1 MPEAPHNKQR
11 KLQSQAQRPTLY
23 LVDSMSNI
31 HRAYH
36 AIQRLSTSAGKPTN
50 AVYGFVTMLRKLLRE
65 HGPDL
70 VAAAWDGPHRT
81 QRHEAYAEYKANRKP
96 MADDLASQ
104 IPDIR
109 ELLDAY
115 RIPILE
121 LPGFEADDVIG
132 TLATK
137 AAEAGSEVV
146 IVTADKDML
155 QLVGPHIR
163 VFHTGKEIFLDES
176 GVEAFFGVR
185 PGQVADVLALMGD
198 SVDNIPGVPG
208 VGQVTAKKWI
218 AQYGSLPLLLERAGE
233 IKGKVGE
240 SLRENVEKA
249 QLSRRLVE
257 IPTDLPVPFD
267 PNALRLSEPDF
278 ARLKEIFVRLE
289 FHSLAAEIQGES
301 ARPPELV
308 SRRLSAGEAFAPAQG
323 RMGVAFLKRGDQAL
337 LAIADEH
344 ATQIAEEPS
353 AAILRRWK
361 DLDRAGARFAMAD
374 AKPIETLL
382 GREGAA
388 IAGDLFDV
396 CLAQY
401 VLSPGVGSSELE
413 PMAFQ
418 RLGQQLLPDK
428 DASVTGCELPDAY
441 EIANADRWL
450 SERASSALALAE
462 PLAAELAARPQLE
475 RIYRDIERPLTP
487 VLARMELAGVA
498 IDRPLLST
506 ISTRMEKTLR
516 ELEQKIW
523 AEAGE
528 EFNIN
533 SPVKL
538 GQILFEKL
546 GYPVLKKT
554 AKTRSSSTG
563 FEVLNELAERGL
575 PMPKLVLEFREISK
589 LKGTYV
595 DALPLIADAEGRVHT
610 SFRQT
615 VAATG
620 RLSSSDP
627 NLQNIPIRTETGR
640 EIRKAFVAPP
650 GHALVVAD
658 YSQIELRILAHMSGD
673 EALIQAFEEKQ
684 DIHRATA
691 AKIFG
696 VAPDLVSHEMRYAS
710 KRINFAL
717 LYGMAAFTLG
727 KELGVSTSEAKSYVD
742 SYFAQFPRV
751 RATLDAIVEE
761 ARKTREVTTL
771 FGRVRPIPDIVA
783 SNPMVRANAE
793 RMALNAPFQGTA
805 ADVIKIAMIRLDAA
819 LREGGHAARLV
830 LQVHD
835 ELVLEAPS
843 DEVQVLERLVR
854 DVMEG
859 AAQLKVQLSVDV
871 GSGEN
876 WLAAK

>member
-1 MPEAPHNKQR
+1 M
-11 KLQSQAQRPTLY
+11 
-23 LVDSMSNI
+23 
-31 HRAYH
+31 
-36 AIQRLSTSAGKPTN
+36 
-50 AVYGFVTMLRKLLRE
+50 
-65 HGPDL
+65 
-70 VAAAWDGPHRT
+70 
-81 QRHEAYAEYKANRKP
+81 
-96 MADDLASQ
+96 
-104 IPDIR
+104 
-109 ELLDAY
+109 
-115 RIPILE
+115 
-121 LPGFEADDVIG
+121 
-132 TLATK
+132 
-137 AAEAGSEVV
+137 
-146 IVTADKDML
+146 
-155 QLVGPHIR
+155 R
-163 VFHTGKEIFLDES
+163 VFHTGKEVFLDEA
-176 GVEAFFGVR
+176 GVETFFGVQ

-198 SVDNIPGVPG
+198 SVDNVPGVPG

-218 AQYGSLPLLLERAGE
+218 SEYGSLTALLERADG

-240 SLRENVEKA
+240 SLRQNIEA
-249 QLSRRLVE
+249 ARLSRRLVE
-257 IPTDLPVPFD
+257 IPTDLPIPFD
-267 PNALRLSEPDF
+267 ANALRLSEPDF

-289 FHSLAAEIQGES
+289 FHSLAAEIQGDS

-308 SRRLSAGEAFAPAQG
+308 SRRLAAGESFSAPPG
-323 RMGVAFLKRGDQAL
+323 RAGLALLTRADRAL
-337 LAIADEH
+337 LALSDGSE
-344 ATQIAEEPS
+344 TQIFEDAAS
-353 AAILRRWK
+353 AVAARWK
-361 DLDRAGARFAMAD
+361 TLDRKGAAFAMAD
-374 AKPIETLL
+374 AKPIEALL
-382 GREGAA
+382 VREGGDV
-388 IAGDLFDV
+388 AGDLFDV

-428 DASVTGCELPDAY
+428 DAGVSACALPEGY

-450 SERASSALALAE
+450 AERASSALALAA
-462 PLAAELAARPQLE
+462 PLAAELAATARAR
-475 RIYRDIERPLTP
+475 RIYDEIERPLTR

-498 IDRPLLST
+498 IDVSLLREMSA
-506 ISTRMEKTLR
+506 RMEKTLR

-528 EFNIN
+528 EFNVN

-554 AKTRSSSTG
+554 TKTRSSSTG
-563 FEVLNELAERGL
+563 FEVLSELAERGL
-575 PMPKLVLEFREISK
+575 PLPKLVLEFREISK

-595 DALPLIADAEGRVHT
+595 DALPAIADAQGRVHT

-640 EIRKAFVAPP
+640 QIRKAFIAPP
-650 GHALVVAD
+650 GRSLVVAD

-673 EALIQAFEEKQ
+673 EALIQAFEEGQ

-696 VAPDLVSHEMRYAS
+696 VAPDLVSQEMRYAA

-751 RATLDAIVEE
+751 RATS
-761 ARKTREVTTL
+761 
-771 FGRVRPIPDIVA
+771 GRNR
-783 SNPMVRANAE
+783 RG
-793 RMALNAPFQGTA
+793 GTA
-805 ADVIKIAMIRLDAA
+805 HARGHDPLRARPADPRHRRLQPH
-819 LREGGHAARLV
+819 GAR
-830 LQVHD
+830 QRGAHG
-835 ELVLEAPS
+835 
-843 DEVQVLERLVR
+843 LERAVSGLGGRHHQDR
-854 DVMEG
+854 DDPAGGG
-859 AAQLKVQLSVDV
+859 ALGGGLRGEAGPSGPRRAGPRGARRARFRSWSV
-871 GSGEN
+871 
-876 WLAAK
+876 

>member
-1 MPEAPHNKQR
+1 MPSA
-11 KLQSQAQRPTLY
+11 RPTLY
-23 LVDSMSNI
+23 LVDAMSNI

-36 AIQRLSTSAGKPTN
+36 AIQRLSTQAGKPTN
-50 AVYGFVTMLRKLLRE
+50 AVYGFVTMLRKMLRE

-81 QRHEAYAEYKANRKP
+81 QRHDAYADYKANRKP

-104 IPDIR
+104 IPEIR

-121 LPGFEADDVIG
+121 LPGYEADDVIG

-137 AAEAGSEVV
+137 AAAAGSDVV

-176 GVEAFFGVR
+176 GVETFFGVP

-198 SVDNIPGVPG
+198 SVDNVPGVPG

-218 AQYGSLPLLLERAGE
+218 AQYGSLPALLQRAAE

-240 SLRENVEKA
+240 SLRENVESA
-249 QLSRRLVE
+249 RLSRRLVE
-257 IPTDLPVPFD
+257 IPTDLPIPFD
-267 PNALRLSEPDF
+267 PNALRLSEPDYS
-278 ARLKEIFVRLE
+278 RLKDIFVRLE
-289 FHSLAAEIQGES
+289 FHSLAAEIHGDS
-301 ARPPELV
+301 AKAPELA
-308 SRRLSAGEAFAPAQG
+308 SLRLAAGEEFSATSG
-323 RMGVAFLKRGDQAL
+323 RAGVALLRRGDRAL
-337 LAIADEH
+337 LAISDGRE
-344 ATQIAEEPS
+344 TQIAEEPM
-353 AAILRRWK
+353 AEVVRRWRT
-361 DLDRAGARFAMAD
+361 LDRKGAEFAMAD
-374 AKPIETLL
+374 AKPLETLL
-382 GREGAA
+382 ARDEGAVV
-388 IAGDLFDV
+388 GDLFDV

-418 RLGQQLLPDK
+418 RLGHQLLPDK
-428 DASVTGCELPDAY
+428 DAGVSDCALPEDFA
-441 EIANADRWL
+441 IAQADRWL
-450 SERASSALALAE
+450 SERASSARGLAG
-462 PLAAELAARPQLE
+462 PLSAELAARPRLE
-475 RIYRDIERPLTP
+475 KIYREIERPLTR
-487 VLARMELAGVA
+487 VLARMETAGVA
-498 IDRPLLST
+498 IDVALLRT
-506 ISTRMEKTLR
+506 ISARMEKTLR

-575 PMPKLVLEFREISK
+575 SMPRLILEFREISK

-595 DALPLIADAEGRVHT
+595 DALPAIADAEGRVHT

-640 EIRKAFVAPP
+640 QIRKAFVAPA
-650 GHALVVAD
+650 GRTLVVAD

-673 EALIQAFEEKQ
+673 EALIQAFEQEQ

-691 AKIFG
+691 ARIFG
-696 VAPDLVSHEMRYAS
+696 VAPDLVSQEMRYAA

-727 KELGVSTSEAKSYVD
+727 KELGVSTAEAKSYVD

-751 RATLDAIVEE
+751 RATLDGIVEE
-761 ARKTREVTTL
+761 ARSTREVTTL

-805 ADVIKIAMIRLDAA
+805 ADVIKIAMIRLEDALA
-819 LREGGHAARLV
+819 RAGLAARPV

-835 ELVLEAPS
+835 ELILEAPS
-843 DEVQVLERLVR
+843 EEVPRLELLIREA
-854 DVMEG
+854 MEG
-859 AAQLKVQLSVDV
+859 AAQLKVRLAVDV
-871 GSGEN
+871 GSGPD
-876 WLAAK
+876 WLSAKG

>member
-1 MPEAPHNKQR
+1 MPQD
-11 KLQSQAQRPTLY
+11 RPKLY

-36 AIQRLSTSAGKPTN
+36 AIQRLSTSAGRPTN
-50 AVYGFVTMLRKLLRE
+50 AVYGFVTMLRKMLRE
-65 HGPDL
+65 HAPDL
-70 VAAAWDGPHRT
+70 VAAAWDGPQRT
-81 QRHEAYAEYKANRKP
+81 KRHEAYAAYKANRVA
-96 MADDLASQ
+96 MADDLAVQ
-104 IPDIR
+104 LPQIR
-109 ELLDAY
+109 ELLEAY
-115 RIPILE
+115 RIPVLE

-132 TLATK
+132 TLAAK
-137 AAEAGSEVV
+137 ASDAGFDVV

-155 QLVGPHIR
+155 QLVGPHVR
-163 VFHTGKEIFLDES
+163 VFHTGKEVFLDEP
-176 GVEAFFGVR
+176 GVETFFGVR

-198 SVDNIPGVPG
+198 SVDNVPGVPG

-218 AQYGSLPLLLERAGE
+218 GQYGSLTALLERADE

-240 SLRENVEKA
+240 SLRQNTDA
-249 QLSRRLVE
+249 AMLSRQLVG
-257 IPTDLPVPFD
+257 IPTDLPIAFD
-267 PNALRLSEPDF
+267 PNALRRSEPDF
-278 ARLKEIFVRLE
+278 GKLKEIFVRLE

-301 ARPPELV
+301 AKPPEFV
-308 SRRLSAGEAFAPAQG
+308 SRRVAPGEAFSPNRG
-323 RMGVAFLKRGDQAL
+323 RAGVALLIRGERAL
-337 LAIADEH
+337 LAVSDGAE
-344 ATQIAEEPS
+344 TQIAEEGVS
-353 AAILRRWK
+353 DIAARWAN
-361 DLDRAGARFAMAD
+361 LDRAGAAFAVAD
-374 AKPIETLL
+374 AKPLETLL
-382 GREGAA
+382 LRAGGAV
-388 IAGDLFDV
+388 AGDLFDV

-418 RLGQQLLPDK
+418 RLGHQLLADK
-428 DASVTGCELPDAY
+428 EAGVSACALPENY

-450 SERASSALALAE
+450 AERASSALALAE
-462 PLAAELAARPQLE
+462 PLALELSARPALE
-475 RIYRDIERPLTP
+475 KIYREIERPLTP
-487 VLARMELAGVA
+487 VLARMEVAGVA
-498 IDRPLLST
+498 IDVPLLREFSA
-506 ISTRMEKTLR
+506 RMEKELR
-516 ELEQKIW
+516 ELERQIW
-523 AEAGE
+523 ELAGE
-528 EFNIN
+528 EFNLN

-563 FEVLNELAERGL
+563 FEVLSELAERGFPL
-575 PMPKLVLEFREISK
+575 PKLMLEFREISK

-595 DALPLIADAEGRVHT
+595 DALPAIADANARVHT
-610 SFRQT
+610 SLRQT

-627 NLQNIPIRTETGR
+627 NLQNIPIRTEAGR
-640 EIRKAFVAPP
+640 QIRKAFVAPP
-650 GHALVVAD
+650 GRQLVVAD

-673 EALIQAFEEKQ
+673 EALIRAFVEEQ

-696 VAPDLVSHEMRYAS
+696 VAPDLVSQEMRYAA

-761 ARKTREVTTL
+761 ARRTREVTTL

-783 SNPMVRANAE
+783 SNPAVRSNAE
-793 RMALNAPFQGTA
+793 RMALNAPIQGTA
-805 ADVIKIAMIRLDAA
+805 ADIIKIAMVRLDAA
-819 LREGGHAARLV
+819 LPRAGLDARMV

-835 ELVLEAPS
+835 ELVLETPS
-843 DEVQVLERLVR
+843 AEVPEVSRLVR
-854 DVMEG
+854 EVMEG
-859 AAQLKVQLSVDV
+859 AAQLKVRLSVDV
-871 GSGEN
+871 GSGQD